1 MNILFT
7 SFILFLQ
14 PLILQGPELKSSG
27 AVYISEKSHVRF
39 FSQAPLE
46 NIEATSTKLRAAL
59 NIETGIL
66 LFIIPINSF
75 EFEKQLMQNHFNDQ
89 YLESDK
95 YPEARFEGKF
105 TGAPLELTGST
116 EARFEGLLTIHG
128 ETNKISGKALLQKDG
143 TIIHGKST
151 FLVRLED
158 YKIKVPRMVIKNIAE
173 EVEVTIQVDFIPE
186 LNP

>member
-1 MNILFT
+1 MNLHFT

-14 PLILQGPELKSSG
+14 LISLQGTDLKSSG
-27 AVYISEKSHVRF
+27 AVYISDKSHVRF

-46 NIEATSTKLRAAL
+46 NIEATSTKMRAAL
-59 NIETGIL
+59 NLETGIL

-75 EFEKQLMQNHFNDQ
+75 EFAKQLMQKHFNDQ

-105 TGAPLELTGST
+105 TGAPIEFNGST
-116 EARFEGLLTIHG
+116 ETRFEGLLTIHG
-128 ETNKISGKALLQKDG
+128 ETNKVSGKAILKKDG
-143 TIIHGKST
+143 KIIHGKST

-158 YKIKVPRMVIKNIAE
+158 YKIKIPRMVIKNIAE

>member
-7 SFILFLQ
+7 SFIMFLQ
-14 PLILQGPELKSSG
+14 LVSLQGPELESSC
-27 AVYISEKSHVRF
+27 AVYISDKSHVRF

-46 NIEATSTKLRAAL
+46 DIEATSTKLRAAL
-59 NIETGIL
+59 NLETGML

-75 EFEKQLMQNHFNDQ
+75 EFEKQLMQKHFNNQ

-105 TGAPLELTGST
+105 TGAPIELNGSK
-116 EARFEGLLTIHG
+116 EALFDGLLTIHG
-128 ETNKISGKALLQKDG
+128 ETKKVSGNAMLQKDG
-143 TIIHGKST
+143 KIIHGKST

>member
-1 MNILFT
+1 MNILYA

-14 PLILQGPELKSSG
+14 LVSLQGLELKSSD
-27 AVYISEKSHVRF
+27 AVYISDKSHVRF
-39 FSQAPLE
+39 YSHAPLE
-46 NIEATSTKLRAAL
+46 DIEATSTKLRAAL
-59 NIETGIL
+59 NLETGIL

-105 TGAPLELTGST
+105 TGAPLELTGSI
-116 EARFEGLLTIHG
+116 EARFEGLLSIHG
-128 ETNKISGKALLQKDG
+128 ETRKISGKALLQKDG

-151 FLVRLED
+151 FRVRLEE

-173 EVEVTIQVDFIPE
+173 EVEVTIQADFIPE

>member
-1 MNILFT
+1 MRMIFT
-7 SFILFLQ
+7 SLILFLQ
-14 PLILQGPELKSSG
+14 LINLQGSELKSSG

-46 NIEATSTKLRAAL
+46 NIEATSTKLRAAINL
-59 NIETGIL
+59 ETGML
-66 LFIIPINSF
+66 LFVIPINSF

-105 TGAPLELTGST
+105 TGAPLELNGSK
-116 EARFEGLLTIHG
+116 EALFDGLLTIHG
-128 ETNKISGKALLQKDG
+128 ETKKISGKALLRKDG
-143 TIIHGKST
+143 SIIHAESI

-158 YKIKVPRMVIKNIAE
+158 YKIKIPRMVIKNIAE

>member
-1 MNILFT
+1 MNILYA

-14 PLILQGPELKSSG
+14 LVSQQGPELKSSG
-27 AVYISEKSHVRF
+27 AVYISEKSHIRF

-46 NIEATSTKLRAAL
+46 DIEATSTKLRAAL
-59 NIETGIL
+59 NLETGVL

-75 EFEKQLMQNHFNDQ
+75 EFEKQLMQKHFNDQ

-105 TGAPLELTGST
+105 TGAPLEINGST
-116 EARFEGLLTIHG
+116 EALFEGLLSIHG
-128 ETNKISGKALLQKDG
+128 ETNKISGKAFLKNDG
-143 TIIHGKST
+143 KIIHGKST

-173 EVEVTIQVDFIPE
+173 EVEVTIQVEFIPE

>member
-1 MNILFT
+1 MTILFV

-14 PLILQGPELKSSG
+14 LTSLQGPELKSSG
-27 AVYISEKSHVRF
+27 DVYISEKSNVIF

-59 NIETGIL
+59 NLETGIL

-75 EFEKQLMQNHFNDQ
+75 EFEKQLMQKHFNDQ

-95 YPEARFEGKF
+95 YPDARFEGKF
-105 TGAPLELTGST
+105 TGAPIELNGST

-128 ETNKISGKALLQKDG
+128 ETRKVSGKAMLKKDG
-143 TIIHGKST
+143 KIIHGKST
-151 FLVRLED
+151 ILVRLED
-158 YKIKVPRMVIKNIAE
+158 YKIKVPRIVIKNIAE
-173 EVEVTIQVDFIPE
+173 EVEITIQVDFTPK

>member
-1 MNILFT
+1 MKMLFT
-7 SFILFLQ
+7 SLILFLQ
-14 PLILQGPELKSSG
+14 LVSLQGPVLKSSG

-39 FSQAPLE
+39 FSEAPLE
-46 NIEATSTKLRAAL
+46 DIEATSTKLRAAL
-59 NIETGIL
+59 NLETGVL
-66 LFIIPINSF
+66 LFIIPVNSF
-75 EFEKQLMQNHFNDQ
+75 EFEKQLMQKHFNDQ

-105 TGAPLELTGST
+105 TGAPLEPKGST

-128 ETNKISGKALLQKDG
+128 ETNKVSGKAILQKDG
-143 TIIHGKST
+143 MIIHGKST

-158 YKIKVPRMVIKNIAE
+158 YKIKIPRMVIKNIAE
-173 EVEVTIQVDFIPE
+173 EVQVTIQVDFIPE

>member
-1 MNILFT
+1 MSILFT
-7 SFILFLQ
+7 SFILFIQVVGL
-14 PLILQGPELKSSG
+14 PEPALKSSA

-39 FSQAPLE
+39 FSKAPLE

-59 NIETGIL
+59 NLETGML
-66 LFIIPINSF
+66 LFVIPINSF
-75 EFEKQLMQNHFNDQ
+75 QFEKQLMQTHFNDQ

-105 TGAPLELTGST
+105 TEAPMDFNASS
-116 EARFEGLLTIHG
+116 EAGFEGLLTIHG
-128 ETNKISGKALLQKDG
+128 ETRKITGKAILQKNG
-143 TIIHGKST
+143 QNIHGKSII
-151 FLVRLED
+151 LVRLED

-173 EVEVTIQVDFIPE
+173 EVEITIQVDFIPQ

>member
-14 PLILQGPELKSSG
+14 TLILQGPELKSSG

-105 TGAPLELTGST
+105 TGAPLELTGSI
-116 EARFEGLLTIHG
+116 EALFEGLLTIHG

-173 EVEVTIQVDFIPE
+173 EVEVTIQIDFIPE

>member
-1 MNILFT
+1 MNLLFT
-7 SFILFLQ
+7 SIM
-14 PLILQGPELKSSG
+14 LILHLLSLQEPEMKSSA
-27 AVYISEKSHVRF
+27 AVYISGKSHVRF

-59 NIETGIL
+59 NMETGIL

-95 YPEARFEGKF
+95 FPEARFEGKF

-128 ETNKISGKALLQKDG
+128 ETNKVSGKALLQKDG
-143 TIIHGKST
+143 KIIHSKST

-173 EVEVTIQVDFIPE
+173 EVEVTIQVEFIPE

>member
-1 MNILFT
+1 MTILFT
-7 SFILFLQ
+7 SFILLLQ
-14 PLILQGPELKSSG
+14 LASLQGPELKSSG

-46 NIEATSTKLRAAL
+46 NIEATSTKLRAAMNL
-59 NIETGIL
+59 ETGML

-75 EFEKQLMQNHFNDQ
+75 EFEKQLMQKHFNNQ

-105 TGAPLELTGST
+105 TGAPIELNGSK
-116 EARFEGLLTIHG
+116 EALFDGLLTIHG
-128 ETNKISGKALLQKDG
+128 ETNKVSGKVLLQKVG
-143 TIIHGKST
+143 KIIHGKST

>member
-105 TGAPLELTGST
+105 TGAPLELTGSI
-116 EARFEGLLTIHG
+116 EALFEGLLTIHG
-128 ETNKISGKALLQKDG
+128 ETNKISGKALLKKDG
-143 TIIHGKST
+143 KIIHGKST

-158 YKIKVPRMVIKNIAE
+158 YKIKIPRMVIKNIAE

-186 LNP
+186 

>member
-105 TGAPLELTGST
+105 TGAPLELTGSI
-116 EARFEGLLTIHG
+116 EALFEGMLTIHG
-128 ETNKISGKALLQKDG
+128 ETNKISGKALLKKDG
-143 TIIHGKST
+143 KIIHGKST

-186 LNP
+186 